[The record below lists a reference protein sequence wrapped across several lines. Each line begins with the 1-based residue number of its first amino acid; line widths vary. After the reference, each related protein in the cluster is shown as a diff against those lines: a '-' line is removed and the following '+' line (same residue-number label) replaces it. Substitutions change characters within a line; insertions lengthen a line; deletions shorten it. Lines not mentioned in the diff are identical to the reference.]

1 MDNSKVEP
9 LKVTSKNIFQ
19 PLTNLEVPVFD
30 RFENNNSSAGV
41 VFDGVGTYLDPEN
54 QFVFPIL
61 RAESTTVSVGEGKE
75 EGDPVRISNT
85 SGEQLT
91 LVAGYQTRYNNR
103 AAIAGS
109 TKVCTDEVMV

>member
-1 MDNSKVEP
+1 M
-9 LKVTSKNIFQ
+9 
-19 PLTNLEVPVFD
+19 PVFD
-30 RFENNNSSAGV
+30 KFDNSSGV
-41 VFDGVGTYLDPEN
+41 IFSGCGSYLDQSN

-61 RAESTTVSVGEGKE
+61 RAESTTVSVSEENEGEPSK
-75 EGDPVRISNT
+75 ISNT

-109 TKVCTDEVMV
+109 IEMCSDELFFESYANPQFCR

>member
-1 MDNSKVEP
+1 MFTTRGDDRGEG
-9 LKVTSKNIFQ
+9 I
-19 PLTNLEVPVFD
+19 VFP
-30 RFENNNSSAGV
+30 SGIGA
-41 VFDGVGTYLDPEN
+41 YLDPSN

-61 RAESTTVSVGEGKE
+61 RAEQTTVSVADATESEPIK
-75 EGDPVRISNT
+75 VSQT

-109 TKVCTDEVMV
+109 IQMCSDQLMTQNPANM

>member
-1 MDNSKVEP
+1 M
-9 LKVTSKNIFQ
+9 
-19 PLTNLEVPVFD
+19 
-30 RFENNNSSAGV
+30 
-41 VFDGVGTYLDPEN
+41 FDGVGTYLDPEN

-61 RAESTTVSVGEGKE
+61 RAESTTVSVGQPKE